1 MFFMPFPRSQRQD
14 GDAALLAPA
23 ASPAP
28 VLISLHKEHPETQG
42 EIGRPG
48 RSEYLP
54 ATDREIKCDLL
65 AQIKM
70 PKTCGD
76 LFILPGKLDSQS

>member
-1 MFFMPFPRSQRQD
+1 MI
-14 GDAALLAPA
+14 GAAPSSATALFAPA

-28 VLISLHKEHPETQG
+28 FLVSMHKEQPETQG
-42 EIGRPG
+42 EIGSLG
-48 RSEYLP
+48 WSKYLP
-54 ATDREIKCDLL
+54 ATDREIKRDLL

-76 LFILPGKLDSQS
+76 LFILLGKLDSQS